1 MLSFFSDIW
10 AVVSNLPAVLLAS
23 LENLINI
30 VIAGIGSTIN
40 ALLTLLPSLPN
51 PPSIPTGDWI
61 GWLNWI
67 FPVGACVDSALGTL
81 VMFLLYMALRI
92 ALRWVKAD

>member
-1 MLSFFSDIW
+1 MLIFLGEIW
-10 AVVSNLPAVLLAS
+10 AVLSNLPAVLLAT
-23 LENLINI
+23 LENVANVLIVAI
-30 VIAGIGSTIN
+30 GAAIA
-40 ALLTLLPSLPN
+40 ALLSLLPSLPD

-67 FPVGACVDSALGTL
+67 FPVGACIDSALGTL
-81 VMFLLYMALRI
+81 FMFFAYMALRI